1 MNKKPCDTQVRFMTC
16 LPFLKTL
23 NHLIKMKIVITH
35 ENFNSVLDR
44 CKNGLSDILIATH
57 GKATLIKGKH
67 LKQWDN
73 AGKPLLELDTKSKGF
88 YVRRGKAKDYIFPAS
103 IQPILFEISN

>member
-1 MNKKPCDTQVRFMTC
+1 M
-16 LPFLKTL
+16 KTA
-23 NHLIKMKIVITH
+23 ITH
-35 ENFNSVLDR
+35 DTFNGAIDR

-67 LKQWDN
+67 LKQWEN
-73 AGKPLLELDTKSKGF
+73 AGLNLLEMDSQSKGF

-103 IQPILFEISN
+103 IQPILFEILN